1 VTDPSTDA
9 PEPAIQEIEPATR
22 VTEPATQET
31 EPSDVPFPL
40 KDLLGFD
47 VERGEGLGRCRLT
60 VADKHLN
67 PNGIVHGA
75 VPYAMIDTAMG
86 AATVSV
92 LPEDQMCATIEIHT
106 RYLAPCFAGELTATA
121 TVRKAGRRVVHL
133 EALVTDGD
141 GREIVMAT
149 GSFAVL
155 PRP

>member
-1 VTDPSTDA
+1 MTDPSPDDDA
-9 PEPAIQEIEPATR
+9 
-22 VTEPATQET
+22 T
-31 EPSDVPFPL
+31 EPSDVPFPF

-47 VERGEGLGRCRLT
+47 VERGEGLGRCQLEVGER
-60 VADKHLN
+60 HLN
-67 PNGIVHGA
+67 PNGVVHGA

-92 LPEDQMCATIEIHT
+92 LPDDQMCATIEIHT
-106 RYLAPCFAGELTATA
+106 RYLAPCFGGVLTATA
-121 TVRKAGRRVVHL
+121 TVRKPGRRVVHL
-133 EALVTDGD
+133 EATVTDGD